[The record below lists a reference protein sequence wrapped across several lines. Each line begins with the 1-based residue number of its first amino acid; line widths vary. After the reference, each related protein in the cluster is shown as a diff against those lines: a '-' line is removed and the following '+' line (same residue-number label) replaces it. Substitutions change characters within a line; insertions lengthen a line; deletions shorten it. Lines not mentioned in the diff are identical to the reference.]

1 MQIVEYLYATL
12 FGNDLHP
19 RLEFLSAVSYPRTK
33 QEYHLSVE
41 PRKIFPPYISS
52 IYRRNGNLSQ
62 SRYSPILVSRQ
73 STLTR
78 FLLSLDSIFRLMY
91 PSYLINSSFHP
102 YRIHDETPCYILTKK
117 NKRACKVIRFALTDK
132 VSNGIIFYFCRG
144 NVLKKKKEKKET
156 FTGWTEATVAL
167 PRVHGAKRRGQA
179 TAGKQKP
186 CRCCT
191 AAAAFPFSATPFPP
205 QYRAA
210 THVSMHY
217 ATNDIRTISR
227 IMRATDVTVCCAR
240 CHRLTFSP
248 RERDVPTRG
257 VPPPWN
263 KVCHLVRRASYFL
276 RNFLSNNCVY
286 GTIQKRQES
295 PPFFFFSNSM
305 FRNKRSKRDSRKFAF
320 STRISYRL
328 TQ

>member
-62 SRYSPILVSRQ
+62 SRYTPILVSRQ

-117 NKRACKVIRFALTDK
+117 NKRVCKVIRFELTDK
-132 VSNGIIFYFCRG
+132 VSNGVIFYFCPKRG
-144 NVLKKKKEKKET
+144 NVLKRKKRNFHGMNRGNSCVTPRTRSET
-156 FTGWTEATVAL
+156 
-167 PRVHGAKRRGQA
+167 Q
-179 TAGKQKP
+179 
-186 CRCCT
+186 
-191 AAAAFPFSATPFPP
+191 
-205 QYRAA
+205 
-210 THVSMHY
+210 
-217 ATNDIRTISR
+217 
-227 IMRATDVTVCCAR
+227 
-240 CHRLTFSP
+240 
-248 RERDVPTRG
+248 
-257 VPPPWN
+257 
-263 KVCHLVRRASYFL
+263 RAS
-276 RNFLSNNCVY
+276 N
-286 GTIQKRQES
+286 GG
-295 PPFFFFSNSM
+295 
-305 FRNKRSKRDSRKFAF
+305 
-320 STRISYRL
+320 
-328 TQ
+328 

>member
-62 SRYSPILVSRQ
+62 SRYTPILVSRQ

-117 NKRACKVIRFALTDK
+117 NKRACKVIRFELTDK
-132 VSNGIIFYFCRG
+132 VSNGVIFYFCPKRG
-144 NVLKKKKEKKET
+144 NVLKRKKRNFHGMNRGKLRYPAY
-156 FTGWTEATVAL
+156 TERNAE
-167 PRVHGAKRRGQA
+167 
-179 TAGKQKP
+179 GKQRRVSRNRTDVVQQPQLSHFPRHHFRRNIARPHTFP
-186 CRCCT
+186 CIMQRMIY
-191 AAAAFPFSATPFPP
+191 AR
-205 QYRAA
+205 YRAL
-210 THVSMHY
+210 
-217 ATNDIRTISR
+217 
-227 IMRATDVTVCCAR
+227 C
-240 CHRLTFSP
+240 
-248 RERDVPTRG
+248 ER
-257 VPPPWN
+257 
-263 KVCHLVRRASYFL
+263 
-276 RNFLSNNCVY
+276 
-286 GTIQKRQES
+286 Q
-295 PPFFFFSNSM
+295 M
-305 FRNKRSKRDSRKFAF
+305 
-320 STRISYRL
+320 
-328 TQ
+328 